1 MAEQGKI
8 RIIKPYHCLEG
19 EVSPPGDKSISH
31 RAVILNSIA
40 SGEAEIVNF
49 SPGGDCWSTVSC
61 LRALGARIRRVGT
74 LDFPTLLV
82 SGVGERGLTE
92 ASNVLDAGNSA
103 TTIRLLGGLLSSQPF
118 LSIITG
124 DASLRSRPMG
134 RLIEPLRLMG
144 AEIWGRGK
152 DSFAPLVIKGRKLHG
167 TEISLSIPSAQ
178 IKSAILLAG
187 LFAQGKTALQ
197 QLVPSRDHTERLLR
211 QMGAYLES
219 DGKLISLNPLASPLK
234 AISFTI
240 PGDISSAAYFLVAA
254 AVHPDA
260 QIVVRGCGVN
270 PTRTGIIDALMAMG
284 AKLRIENKR
293 VTADEPVADIV
304 VESSKLRGIEI
315 DGEMIPRLIDEIPLL
330 AVAGCFARGKT
341 VIRGA
346 SELRVKE
353 SDRIATVSRE
363 LIKMGAKIEELPDG
377 MIIYGGKSLTG
388 TELDSHLDHR
398 LAMSLAI
405 AGLLAKGET
414 VINHAQMVS
423 VSYPSFWSVVASLV
437 PSQSSER
444 SEEVAREL
452 KE

>member
-1 MAEQGKI
+1 MAEQDKI
-8 RIIKPYHCLEG
+8 RIIKPCHRLEG
-19 EVSPPGDKSISH
+19 EVTPPGDKSISH

-49 SPGGDCWSTVSC
+49 SPGGDCWSTVRC
-61 LRALGARIRRVGT
+61 LRALGARIRRVGAS
-74 LDFPTLLV
+74 DFPTLLV

-103 TTIRLLGGLLSSQPF
+103 TTMRLLGGLLSSQPF

-144 AEIWGRGK
+144 AEIWGRGR

-167 TEISLSIPSAQ
+167 AEISLSIPSAQ

-197 QLVPSRDHTERLLR
+197 QLVPSRDHSERLLK
-211 QMGAYLES
+211 QMGAELES
-219 DGKLISLNPLASPLK
+219 DGKLISLNPLTSPLK

-240 PGDISSAAYFLVAA
+240 PGDISSAAYFLVTAA
-254 AVHPDA
+254 IHPDA
-260 QIVVRGCGVN
+260 RIVVRGCGVN
-270 PTRTGIIDALMAMG
+270 PTRTGIIDALVAMG
-284 AKLRIENKR
+284 AKLRVENER
-293 VTADEPVADIV
+293 LNANEPLADIV

-315 DGEMIPRLIDEIPLL
+315 GGAMIPRVIDEIPLL
-330 AVAGCFARGKT
+330 AVAGCFASGKT
-341 VIRGA
+341 VIKDA
-346 SELRVKE
+346 AELRVKE
-353 SDRIATVSRE
+353 SDRIAMVSRE
-363 LIKMGAKIEELPDG
+363 LTKMGAKIEELPDG
-377 MIIYGGKSLTG
+377 MIIYGGKSLSG
-388 TELDSHLDHR
+388 AEVDSHLDHR

-405 AGLLAKGET
+405 AGLMAEGET
-414 VINHAQMVS
+414 VINHAQMVN
-423 VSYPSFWSVVASLV
+423 VSYPSFWSTIASLI

-444 SEEVAREL
+444 SEKEAREL
-452 KE
+452 KR